1 MTLDNSLNILAENIF
16 IDKIK
21 NKKISINKIHKYW
34 KNAREDAKDIIKTKK
49 LMNRINKII
58 NNIYDFIIF
67 IINIIISIILVY
79 ILLYIYCFIYVLL

>member
-34 KNAREDAKDIIKTKK
+34 KNAREDANAIIKTKK

-58 NNIYDFIIF
+58 YNIYDFIIF